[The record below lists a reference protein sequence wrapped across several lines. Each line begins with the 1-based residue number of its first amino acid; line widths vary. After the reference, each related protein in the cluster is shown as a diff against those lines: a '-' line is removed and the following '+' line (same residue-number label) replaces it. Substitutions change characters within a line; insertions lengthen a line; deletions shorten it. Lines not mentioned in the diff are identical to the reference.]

1 MILENENKAVLA
13 LQEMKRVIFGKDD
26 CLYKMMATVLAGG
39 HILMDDIPGVGKTT
53 VAKTFAKVMSL
64 DSKRVQFTPDVMPS
78 DIVGFSMYKK
88 DSQSFEYEPGAI
100 MCNLFLGDEINR
112 TSPKTQSA
120 LLEAM
125 EEKKVTV
132 DGHTRQLPQPFVVIA
147 TQNPVGSVGTQEL
160 PESQMDRF
168 MICTTIGYPSF
179 EDEMRIAKGKG
190 EGLSLNNIRTILSQ
204 EELLQIRKEVEQVYI
219 HDCVYEYICNLVR
232 STREHP
238 QIELGVSPRG
248 TIAIVK
254 MAKAIAYLNNR
265 DYVVPND
272 IEEVFLDVASHRIVL
287 KILSQGKKNTSRMVL
302 KEILKQIKKPKAGTI
317 RKK

>member
-1 MILENENKAVLA
+1 MVLENENKAVLA

-147 TQNPVGSVGTQEL
+147 TQNPVGSIGTQEL

-190 EGLSLNNIRTILSQ
+190 EGLSLNDIQTILSQ

-219 HDCVYEYICNLVR
+219 HDSVYEYICNLVR

-254 MAKAIAYLNNR
+254 MARAIAYLNNR
-265 DYVVPND
+265 DYVVPSD
-272 IEEVFLDVASHRIVL
+272 IEEIFLDVASHRIVL
-287 KILSQGKKNTSRMVL
+287 KILSQGRKNTSRTVL
-302 KEILKQIKKPKAGTI
+302 EEILKQIKKPKTGTI
-317 RKK
+317 SKK